1 MKQNK
6 KYEAPTLSV
15 EEVRIEKAFLANAT
29 PSANMPDKALPGE
42 GTGED
47 GDVND
52 WFIIDLSLIHI

>member
-15 EEVRIEKAFLANAT
+15 EEVRIEKAFLADAT
-29 PSANMPDKALPGE
+29 ASSNMPGGALPGV

-47 GDVND
+47 GDMED
-52 WFIIDLSLIHI
+52 WFD

>member
-15 EEVRIEKAFLANAT
+15 EEVRIEKAFLAQAT
-29 PSANMPDKALPGE
+29 ASGNVPDKALPGE

-47 GDVND
+47 GDVNN
-52 WFIIDLSLIHI
+52 WFIVD

>member
-15 EEVRIEKAFLANAT
+15 EEVLIEKAFLANAT
-29 PSANMPDKALPGE
+29 PSANMHDKDLPGE

-52 WFIIDLSLIHI
+52 WFIID